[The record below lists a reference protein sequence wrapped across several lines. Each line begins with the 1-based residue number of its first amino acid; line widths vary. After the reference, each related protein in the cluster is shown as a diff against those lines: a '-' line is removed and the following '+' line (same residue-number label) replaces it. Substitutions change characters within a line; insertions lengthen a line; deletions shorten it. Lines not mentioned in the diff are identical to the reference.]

1 MQICNAGCIGV
12 TEYLSVYKFNG
23 IINFKLSCDINPHR
37 FFFSFKPENQN
48 LCSTQIK
55 KKFHYNS
62 NFCG

>member
-37 FFFSFKPENQN
+37 FFFLLN
-48 LCSTQIK
+48 LKIKTYVQTQIK